1 MCSLFDLYYFCT
13 DIENIG
19 NFHIHLSNV
28 LEEEVK
34 RMELFQ
40 EKQKEQRKKVL
51 CYYVFREFCIC

>member
-1 MCSLFDLYYFCT
+1 MCSPFDLHYSFT

-34 RMELFQ
+34 RIEIFQ
-40 EKQKEQRKKVL
+40 EKQKAQRKKV
-51 CYYVFREFCIC
+51 